1 MISKHKIRLTINFVS
16 TLLLCVAVF
25 VIADYFALFGT
36 SKRVEL
42 DFVEARFRTIEKNTG
57 ALIFGAGVRCF
68 QKKNNN
74 ACTRRDSHQAGVV
87 SVNVPFKRIIESS
100 FLFIQNETFEKPA
113 DPKIHMMFIHNSHM
127 KATKTLLLEEMFA
140 NPGKEYQ
147 VEMTALNP
155 GDSGE
160 QES

>member
-1 MISKHKIRLTINFVS
+1 MVVNIVS
-16 TLLLCVAVF
+16 TVLMCIAVF

-36 SKRVEL
+36 SKHVEL
-42 DFVEARFRTIEKNTG
+42 DFVEARFRTVEKDTG

-68 QKKNNN
+68 QKRNNN
-74 ACTRRDSHQAGVV
+74 ACTRRDSHQAGVL

-100 FLFIQNETFEKPA
+100 LLFVQNETFEKPA

-127 KATKTLLLEEMFA
+127 KATKTLFLEDMFA

-147 VEMTALNP
+147 VEMPALNDP

>member
-1 MISKHKIRLTINFVS
+1 MRLVTGIVS
-16 TLLLCVAVF
+16 TLLMCVAVF

-42 DFVEARFRTIEKNTG
+42 DFVEARFRTVEKDTG
-57 ALIFGAGVRCF
+57 ALIFNAGVRCF
-68 QKKNNN
+68 QRRNNN

-100 FLFIQNETFEKPA
+100 LLFIQNQTFEKPA
-113 DPKIHMMFIHNSHM
+113 DPKIHMMFIHNNHM
-127 KATKTLLLEEMFA
+127 KATKTLFLEDMFA
-140 NPGKEYQ
+140 NPGKEYR
-147 VEMTALNP
+147 VEMPALDAGNN
-155 GDSGE
+155 GE